1 MKVEIVNPFISASVK
16 VLETYGNKSVAKG
29 TLSLVKSP
37 VSGKD
42 INTVIGVTGDV
53 TGQVIY
59 CMSNDTA
66 RNISSSMLMNLPI
79 DDFDYLAQSAINELG
94 NIITGNAA
102 TDLFKN
108 GYFCKITPP
117 SLIIGQD
124 ITVSVKDLQIINVP
138 LTTDFG
144 DITVYVA
151 LREEKIV

>member
-16 VLETYGNKSVAKG
+16 ILEIHGNKNITKG

-37 VSGKD
+37 VPGKD

-53 TGQVIY
+53 SGQVIY
-59 CMSNDTA
+59 CMSSETA
-66 RNISSSMLMNLPI
+66 KQIASLMLMNLPI

-117 SLIIGQD
+117 SLIIGD
-124 ITVSVKDLQIINVP
+124 SISVSIKDLQIISVP
-138 LTTDFG
+138 LATDFG
-144 DITVYVA
+144 DLLIYVA
-151 LREEKIV
+151 LREEKAG